1 MADTRTEILDR
12 YRSLLN
18 DDDFE
23 RIEIGLKAPNIFS
36 ILGVSR
42 TEIRH
47 SNFLGW
53 LLDPNGSHGLGK
65 LFLNRFLRD
74 VAARSERKDLDEI
87 RVEELNYDDVE
98 IRREWRHIDL
108 LVIFQDLV
116 VCIENKVDSS
126 DHSDQLNT
134 YADVVAAS
142 FPQHHRVFVYL
153 TPDGDR
159 PNEEARIPY
168 ALCSYRD
175 IIVFIDRVLSVHG
188 TSMNE
193 AAFRY
198 IKDYSVTLKR
208 ELTKTDELN
217 QLAKQIFKNHEEL
230 FRFILEH
237 GTDLESDMLP
247 IFRDKFKEW
256 GYVPVSENKGYA
268 RFLTTALDAIIPRK
282 GVGLPGKESFAFE
295 VDFYGKKKKAKFKA
309 LIAPSEDSV
318 HRLLAKALSE
328 VPGAKKPQGEKWLIH
343 FDHTWEFDK
352 ELIGSDAA
360 HINQILDKQHLI
372 LREIVDKV
380 EAGILKYKDE
390 LLRLK

>member
-1 MADTRTEILDR
+1 MSDPRTQILDR
-12 YRSLLN
+12 YRTLLN

-134 YADVVAAS
+134 YADVVKAS
-142 FPQHHRVFVYL
+142 FPGHHRVFVYL

-159 PNEEARIPY
+159 PNDEARVPY

-188 TSMNE
+188 ASMNE

-237 GTDLESDMLP
+237 GTDVESDMMP
-247 IFRDKFKEW
+247 VFRDKFKDW
-256 GYVPVSENKGYA
+256 GYVPASENKGFA
-268 RFLTTALDAIIPRK
+268 RFLTPALEDVIPRK

-309 LIAPSEDSV
+309 LIAPSDESV

-328 VPGAKKPQGEKWLIH
+328 VPGAKQPQGEKWLIH
-343 FDHTWEFDK
+343 FDHTWDFDK
-352 ELIGSDAA
+352 EVIGNDAIE
-360 HINQILDKQHLI
+360 INQILDKQREAI
-372 LREIVDKV
+372 KEIVEKV
-380 EAGILKYKDE
+380 EAGILNYEKE
-390 LLRLK
+390 LRSMK